1 MRILLFLLVN
11 FSVLLLISITFRVF
25 GLEEALSGGLGL
37 EMNTLLIISALF
49 GFGGAF
55 ISLALSKWMAKRS
68 MRVQV
73 ITTPATQQE
82 RWLLQTVERQAQ
94 RAGIGT
100 PEVGI
105 FPSDVVNAFATGM
118 KRNNALVAVSSGLL
132 RKMTPEE
139 AEAVLG
145 HEVAHV
151 ANGDMV
157 TMGLLQGV
165 LNTFVIFL
173 SRIIGMFVDR
183 VVFKNERGYGI
194 GYFLV
199 SIVAQIVLS
208 VFATIIVMWFSRRRE
223 FRADI
228 GGAKLA
234 GRQKMIAA
242 LQRLQQNEAEDLPG
256 GLAAFGINGG
266 RPTGLRALF
275 MSHPPLQAHDLDR
288 RLPLRERSPC
298 RGR

>member
-1 MRILLFLLVN
+1 MRILLFLLTN
-11 FSVLLLISITFRVF
+11 FSILLLISVTFRMF
-25 GLEEALSGGLGL
+25 GIESMLLSSGTGLDMNALLV
-37 EMNTLLIISALF
+37 MSAAF

-73 ITTPATQQE
+73 IATPSNQQE

-94 RAGIGT
+94 RAGIGM
-100 PEVGI
+100 PEVGV

-118 KRNNALVAVSSGLL
+118 RRNNALVAVSSGLL
-132 RKMTPEE
+132 QKMTRDE
-139 AEAVLG
+139 AEAVLA

-173 SRIIGMFVDR
+173 SRVIGHVVDR
-183 VVFKNERGYGI
+183 VVFRNERGFGI
-194 GYFLV
+194 GYFVV
-199 SIVAQIVLS
+199 SIVAQIMLS
-208 VFATIIVMWFSRRRE
+208 ILATIVVMWFSRWRE
-223 FRADI
+223 FRADA
-228 GGAKLA
+228 GGANLA

-242 LQRLQQNEAEDLPG
+242 LQRLQQNQAEDLPG
-256 GLAAFGINGG
+256 ELAAFGINGG

-275 MSHPPLQAHDLDR
+275 MSHPPLEDR
-288 RLPLRERSPC
+288 IAALRKP
-298 RGR
+298 GVL

>member
-1 MRILLFLLVN
+1 MRILLFLLTN
-11 FSVLLLISITFRVF
+11 FSILLLISVTFRVF
-25 GLEEALSGGLGL
+25 GIEQ
-37 EMNTLLIISALF
+37 TLLSSGTGLDMNSLLIVSAAF

-68 MRVQV
+68 MGVQV
-73 ITTPATQQE
+73 VKTPSTQQE

-94 RAGIGT
+94 RAGIGM
-100 PEVGI
+100 PEVGV

-118 KRNNALVAVSSGLL
+118 RRNNALVAVSSGLL
-132 RKMTPEE
+132 RQMTKDE
-139 AEAVLG
+139 AEAVLA

-173 SRIIGMFVDR
+173 SRVIGHVVDR
-183 VVFKNERGYGI
+183 VVFRNERGFGI
-194 GYFLV
+194 GYFVV

-208 VFATIIVMWFSRRRE
+208 ILATIVVMWFSRWRE
-223 FRADI
+223 YRADA
-228 GGAKLA
+228 GGANLA

-242 LQRLQQNEAEDLPG
+242 LQRLQQNQAEDLPG
-256 GLAAFGINGG
+256 ELAAFGINGG
-266 RPTGLRALF
+266 RPRGLRALF
-275 MSHPPLQAHDLDR
+275 MSHPPLEDR
-288 RLPLRERSPC
+288 IAALRKPGAR
-298 RGR
+298 

>member
-1 MRILLFLLVN
+1 MRILLFLATN
-11 FSVLLLISITFRVF
+11 IAVLLVISISFRLLGFEGILNESGTALDMNALLVF
-25 GLEEALSGGLGL
+25 
-37 EMNTLLIISALF
+37 SALF

-55 ISLALSKWMAKRS
+55 ISLALSKWMAKRA
-68 MRVQV
+68 MRVE
-73 ITTPATQQE
+73 IIKTPSNQRE

-94 RAGIGT
+94 RAGIGM

-118 KRNNALVAVSSGLL
+118 RRNNALVAVSSGLL
-132 RKMTPEE
+132 RKMTQEE

-145 HEVAHV
+145 HEVAHI

-173 SRIIGMFVDR
+173 SRVIGHTFDR
-183 VVFKNERGYGI
+183 VVFKNQRGFGI
-194 GYFLV
+194 GYFVV

-208 VFATIIVMWFSRRRE
+208 ILASIIVMWFSRWRE
-223 FRADI
+223 FRADS
-228 GGAKLA
+228 GGANLA

-242 LQRLQQNEAEDLPG
+242 LKRLQQNQAEDLPG
-256 GLAAFGINGG
+256 ELAAFGINGG

-275 MSHPPLQAHDLDR
+275 MSHPPLEDR
-288 RLPLRERSPC
+288 IAALQKPGVL
-298 RGR
+298 

>member
-1 MRILLFLLVN
+1 MMRILLFLLTN
-11 FSVLLLISITFRVF
+11 FSILLLISVTFRVF
-25 GLEEALSGGLGL
+25 GIEQMLLSSGAGLDMNALLVF
-37 EMNTLLIISALF
+37 SAAF

-73 ITTPATQQE
+73 VKTPSTQQE

-94 RAGIGT
+94 RAGIGM

-118 KRNNALVAVSSGLL
+118 RRNNALVAVSSGLL
-132 RKMTPEE
+132 RQMTPDE
-139 AEAVLG
+139 AEAVLA

-173 SRIIGMFVDR
+173 SRVIGHVVDR
-183 VVFKNERGYGI
+183 VVFRNERGFGI
-194 GYFLV
+194 GYFVV

-208 VFATIIVMWFSRRRE
+208 ILATIVVMWFSRWRE
-223 FRADI
+223 FRADA
-228 GGAKLA
+228 GGANLA
-234 GRQKMIAA
+234 GRQKMVAA
-242 LQRLQQNEAEDLPG
+242 LQRLQQNQAEDLPG
-256 GLAAFGINGG
+256 ELAAFGINGG

-275 MSHPPLQAHDLDR
+275 MSHPPLEDR
-288 RLPLRERSPC
+288 IAALQKPGVL
-298 RGR
+298 

>member
-1 MRILLFLLVN
+1 MRILLFLLTN
-11 FSVLLLISITFRVF
+11 FSILLLISVTFRVF
-25 GLEEALSGGLGL
+25 GIEQMLLSSGTGLDMNALLVFSC
-37 EMNTLLIISALF
+37 AF

-73 ITTPATQQE
+73 IETPSNQQE

-94 RAGIGT
+94 RAGIGM
-100 PEVGI
+100 PEVGV
-105 FPSDVVNAFATGM
+105 FPADVVNAFATGM
-118 KRNNALVAVSSGLL
+118 RRNNALVAVSSGLL
-132 RKMTPEE
+132 RQMTPEE
-139 AEAVLG
+139 AEAVLA

-173 SRIIGMFVDR
+173 SRVIGHTVDR
-183 VVFKNERGYGI
+183 VVFKNERGFGI
-194 GYFLV
+194 GYFVV
-199 SIVAQIVLS
+199 SIVAQVVLS
-208 VFATIIVMWFSRRRE
+208 IIATIIVMWFSRWRE
-223 FRADI
+223 FRADA
-228 GGAKLA
+228 GGANLA

-242 LQRLQQNEAEDLPG
+242 LQRLQQNQAEDLPG
-256 GLAAFGINGG
+256 ELAAFGINGG

-275 MSHPPLQAHDLDR
+275 MSHPPLEDR
-288 RLPLRERSPC
+288 IAALRKP
-298 RGR
+298 GVL

>member
-1 MRILLFLLVN
+1 MRILLFLITN
-11 FSVLLLISITFRVF
+11 FAVLLLISITFRVF
-25 GLEEALSGGLGL
+25 GIEGMLNSSGTALD
-37 EMNTLLIISALF
+37 MNSLLLISAIF

-55 ISLALSKWMAKRS
+55 ISLALSKWAAKRS
-68 MRVQV
+68 MRVQL
-73 ITTPATQQE
+73 IGTPSTQQE

-94 RAGIGT
+94 RAGIGM

-105 FPSDVVNAFATGM
+105 FPSDEVNAFATGM
-118 KRNNALVAVSSGLL
+118 RRNNALVAVSSGLL
-132 RKMTPEE
+132 RKMTQDE

-173 SRIIGMFVDR
+173 SRVIGFVVDR
-183 VVFKNERGYGI
+183 VVFRNERGYGI
-194 GYFLV
+194 GYFVV

-208 VFATIIVMWFSRRRE
+208 VLATVIVMWFSRWRE
-223 FRADI
+223 FRADA
-228 GGAKLA
+228 GGAGLA

-242 LQRLQQNEAEDLPG
+242 LKRLQQNQTEDLPG
-256 GLAAFGINGG
+256 ELAAFGINGG
-266 RPTGLRALF
+266 RPRGLRALF
-275 MSHPPLQAHDLDR
+275 MSHPPLADR
-288 RLPLRERSPC
+288 IAALQKPGAL
-298 RGR
+298 

>member
-1 MRILLFLLVN
+1 MRILLFLATN
-11 FSVLLLISITFRVF
+11 IAVLLVISISFRLLGF
-25 GLEEALSGGLGL
+25 EGILNESGTDVD
-37 EMNTLLIISALF
+37 MNTLLVFSALF

-55 ISLALSKWMAKRS
+55 ISLALSKWMAKRA
-68 MRVQV
+68 MRVE
-73 ITTPATQQE
+73 IIKTPSNQRE

-94 RAGIGT
+94 RAGIGM

-118 KRNNALVAVSSGLL
+118 RRNNALVAVSSGLL
-132 RKMTPEE
+132 RKMTQEE
-139 AEAVLG
+139 AEAVLA

-173 SRIIGMFVDR
+173 SRVIGHTFDR
-183 VVFKNERGYGI
+183 VVFKNQRGFGI
-194 GYFLV
+194 GYFVV

-208 VFATIIVMWFSRRRE
+208 ILASIIVMWFSRWRE
-223 FRADI
+223 FRADA
-228 GGAKLA
+228 GGANLA

-242 LQRLQQNEAEDLPG
+242 LKRLQQNQAEDLPG
-256 GLAAFGINGG
+256 ELAAFGINGG

-275 MSHPPLQAHDLDR
+275 MSHPPLEDR
-288 RLPLRERSPC
+288 IAALQKPGVL
-298 RGR
+298 

>member
-208 VFATIIVMWFSRRRE
+208 VFATFIVMWFSRRRE

-275 MSHPPLQAHDLDR
+275 MSHPPLQDR
-288 RLPLRERSPC
+288 IAALQKPGVL
-298 RGR
+298 